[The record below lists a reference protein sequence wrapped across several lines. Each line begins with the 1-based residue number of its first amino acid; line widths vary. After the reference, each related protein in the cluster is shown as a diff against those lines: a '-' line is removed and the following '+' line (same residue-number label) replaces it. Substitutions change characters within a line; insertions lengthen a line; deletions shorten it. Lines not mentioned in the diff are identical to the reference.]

1 MNNKFYEGPIQTGK
15 STLIREFLR
24 ETYGRQLKGVAGF
37 TSQRVID
44 SEGRLLG
51 FCLAPANAEI
61 SAASPDGEFFKK
73 FGPDGVEVCMDVF
86 ENAGVRFL
94 DEAFAKAKS
103 GEARIILLDEIGG
116 ELMHNAVLML
126 NFKWPLDVW
135 GGKRADYLVA
145 LGRAHASEI
154 EAQAARLAL
163 AANIAR
169 SYIALAQAF
178 DSLDIADQER
188 TRSEK
193 DAIKRT

>member
-1 MNNKFYEGPIQTGK
+1 MFYNTYMNNKFYEGPIQTGK
-15 STLIREFLR
+15 STLIRNFLR
-24 ETYGRQLKGVAGF
+24 KAYGRRLKGVAGF

-116 ELMHNAVLML
+116 HEMACEKFREKLYEILDSPFPCIGVIKMYDSAVNMDPSIASLNAELHKKITGEDNIEGEIIYYEREL
-126 NFKWPLDVW
+126 P
-135 GGKRADYLVA
+135 
-145 LGRAHASEI
+145 GR
-154 EAQAARLAL
+154 
-163 AANIAR
+163 
-169 SYIALAQAF
+169 
-178 DSLDIADQER
+178 
-188 TRSEK
+188 
-193 DAIKRT
+193 